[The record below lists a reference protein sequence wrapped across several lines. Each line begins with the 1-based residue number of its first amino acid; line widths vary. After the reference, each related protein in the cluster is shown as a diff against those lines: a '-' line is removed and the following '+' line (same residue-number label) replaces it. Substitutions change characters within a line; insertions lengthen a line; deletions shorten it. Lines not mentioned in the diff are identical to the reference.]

1 VAITSRAPNDGHGAD
16 FAVLWVS
23 LFFQRHKVKKFE
35 KALEPNGNRQNS
47 FYAGGNTG

>member
-1 VAITSRAPNDGHGAD
+1 VRWQLLRGAD
-16 FAVLWVS
+16 FVGLWVS

>member
-1 VAITSRAPNDGHGAD
+1 MGTARTSPAFGSAYFFSAIK
-16 FAVLWVS
+16 L
-23 LFFQRHKVKKFE
+23 KIE